1 MPSRE
6 RILQPTDARFWLAS
20 SARRGRSPARRILH
34 PPDPGRLAETQA
46 QAARVSR
53 RVLENMG
60 APRPKR
66 PLRALPPGPA
76 ARERRAPGR
85 ARWLRGRTVLIVEDH
100 ADSRDLLR
108 MAVESCGATVQVA
121 ADGEEALARIAE
133 RRPDLVLCDLR
144 MPNMDGFTLMQRLR
158 ADPKLRSIRVVA
170 VTALGSDEDILR
182 TWKAGF
188 DGHLVK
194 PVDLDLI
201 TSLLERVFWANPRPK

>member
-1 MPSRE
+1 MSSR
-6 RILQPTDARFWLAS
+6 RILQPPDA
-20 SARRGRSPARRILH
+20 
-34 PPDPGRLAETQA
+34 DRLAETQA

-66 PLRALPPGPA
+66 RLRALSPSPA
-76 ARERRAPGR
+76 PREREAPDR
-85 ARWLRGRTVLIVEDH
+85 SRWLRGRTVLIVEDH
-100 ADSRDLLR
+100 EDSRDVLR
-108 MAVESCGATVQVA
+108 MTVESCGATTQLA
-121 ADGEEALARIAE
+121 ADGEEALQRIAE

-144 MPNMDGFTLMQRLR
+144 MPNMDGFAFMQRLQ
-158 ADPKLRSIRVVA
+158 ADPKLRHIRVVA

-188 DGHLVK
+188 DGHVVK
-194 PVDLDLI
+194 PIDLELI